1 MRLQS
6 IVRGMDTTRAQNHSA
21 AALVA
26 GVHVLSVGA
35 AYSPS
40 APARTSPAYS
50 PSASQIWS
58 MLMTRITLFS
68 NCVGVRSVESEWR
81 EARAWRRGGGAGER
95 GGGAQWGSV
104 RESVAAA
111 RSAWGSFPRVRRCGT
126 KHIRVWPRR
135 DGGSARGVRLC
146 RCETLPR
153 NAAATER
160 LRAVGGGGPAVV
172 EALCDAAE
180 TCGSTLSVPTP

>member
-1 MRLQS
+1 
-6 IVRGMDTTRAQNHSA
+6 MDTTRAQNHSA

-81 EARAWRRGGGAGER
+81 EAGAWRRGGGAGER

-111 RSAWGSFPRVRRCGT
+111 RTWEDFLGAPLRRYEAHTCVAAAGWRQRT
-126 KHIRVWPRR
+126 
-135 DGGSARGVRLC
+135 RGEALSV
-146 RCETLPR
+146 R
-153 NAAATER
+153 NAAAKRCRDER

>member
-81 EARAWRRGGGAGER
+81 EAGAWRRGGGAGER

-111 RSAWGSFPRVRRCGT
+111 RSAWGSFPRC
-126 KHIRVWPRR
+126 
-135 DGGSARGVRLC
+135 
-146 RCETLPR
+146 
-153 NAAATER
+153 AAAVRSTYVCGR
-160 LRAVGGGGPAVV
+160 GGM
-172 EALCDAAE
+172 EAAHA
-180 TCGSTLSVPTP
+180 G

>member
-126 KHIRVWPRR
+126 EAHTCVAAAGWRQRT
-135 DGGSARGVRLC
+135 RGEALSV
-146 RCETLPR
+146 R
-153 NAAATER
+153 NAAAKR
-160 LRAVGGGGPAVV
+160 CRDRA
-172 EALCDAAE
+172 AARS
-180 TCGSTLSVPTP
+180 GWRGARSG

>member
-81 EARAWRRGGGAGER
+81 EAGAWRRGGGAGER

-111 RSAWGSFPRVRRCGT
+111 RSAWGSFPRCAAAVRSTYVCG
-126 KHIRVWPRR
+126 
-135 DGGSARGVRLC
+135 RGAHGWRQRT
-146 RCETLPR
+146 RCEALSVR
-153 NAAATER
+153 NAAAKR
-160 LRAVGGGGPAVV
+160 CRDRA
-172 EALCDAAE
+172 AARS
-180 TCGSTLSVPTP
+180 GWRGARSG